1 MKIKNRKV
9 RLSTLLTKLVAGS
22 VILTTVILLI
32 ASYQYE
38 KESLTNAYLNL
49 NYSKSS
55 KMSRSVDSLFKSMR
69 MSLEETATFLSE
81 NDDFKDDE
89 IQDYFEL
96 LRNNSRYFNSLSWI
110 DGSGVV
116 RSIAPISVGLRGEIL
131 SSGETR
137 KIVDSKRQ
145 TVSQPYIAP
154 SGRLIVLLAHPF
166 YDQNNHFKGMIGGSI
181 YLQEQNVLTEIL
193 GNDIIDENG
202 SYYYVVGPEGKIL
215 FHPDKKQ
222 IGEDV
227 SENPIVGKIMQGKSG
242 KEIVTNTMG
251 VTMLAAYSVVPE
263 TGWGVVQQTPVSFI
277 YESLYDH
284 LKKLLIYIL
293 IPFVSLLALSIF
305 IARKLAKP
313 FFDLSNV
320 VNQISSGKLVS
331 IPEMKSH
338 WNREADLLTKSVTM
352 AIEGMQDKHQQL
364 SYEATTDSLTNT
376 SNRRLLDEVMKEWVA
391 KNKPFTLIAF
401 DIDNFKK
408 VNDTFGHQTGD
419 QVLQF
424 VVKYA
429 QMMIRKNDL
438 LFRYGGEEFVLLIPN
453 VTSTTAYSIA
463 EKIRICLENNIS
475 PIGKPITISL
485 GIAEFPLHTKRQDEI
500 FDLADQALYVSK
512 SKGKNRTTIW
522 NENL

>member
-1 MKIKNRKV
+1 
-9 RLSTLLTKLVAGS
+9 
-22 VILTTVILLI
+22 
-32 ASYQYE
+32 
-38 KESLTNAYLNL
+38 
-49 NYSKSS
+49 
-55 KMSRSVDSLFKSMR
+55 
-69 MSLEETATFLSE
+69 
-81 NDDFKDDE
+81 
-89 IQDYFEL
+89 
-96 LRNNSRYFNSLSWI
+96 
-110 DGSGVV
+110 
-116 RSIAPISVGLRGEIL
+116 
-131 SSGETR
+131 
-137 KIVDSKRQ
+137 
-145 TVSQPYIAP
+145 
-154 SGRLIVLLAHPF
+154 
-166 YDQNNHFKGMIGGSI
+166 
-181 YLQEQNVLTEIL
+181 
-193 GNDIIDENG
+193 
-202 SYYYVVGPEGKIL
+202 
-215 FHPDKKQ
+215 
-222 IGEDV
+222 
-227 SENPIVGKIMQGKSG
+227 
-242 KEIVTNTMG
+242 
-251 VTMLAAYSVVPE
+251 
-263 TGWGVVQQTPVSFI
+263 
-277 YESLYDH
+277 
-284 LKKLLIYIL
+284 
-293 IPFVSLLALSIF
+293 
-305 IARKLAKP
+305 
-313 FFDLSNV
+313 
-320 VNQISSGKLVS
+320 
-331 IPEMKSH
+331 MKSH

>member
-1 MKIKNRKV
+1 
-9 RLSTLLTKLVAGS
+9 
-22 VILTTVILLI
+22 
-32 ASYQYE
+32 
-38 KESLTNAYLNL
+38 
-49 NYSKSS
+49 
-55 KMSRSVDSLFKSMR
+55 
-69 MSLEETATFLSE
+69 
-81 NDDFKDDE
+81 
-89 IQDYFEL
+89 
-96 LRNNSRYFNSLSWI
+96 
-110 DGSGVV
+110 
-116 RSIAPISVGLRGEIL
+116 
-131 SSGETR
+131 
-137 KIVDSKRQ
+137 
-145 TVSQPYIAP
+145 
-154 SGRLIVLLAHPF
+154 
-166 YDQNNHFKGMIGGSI
+166 
-181 YLQEQNVLTEIL
+181 
-193 GNDIIDENG
+193 
-202 SYYYVVGPEGKIL
+202 
-215 FHPDKKQ
+215 
-222 IGEDV
+222 
-227 SENPIVGKIMQGKSG
+227 
-242 KEIVTNTMG
+242 
-251 VTMLAAYSVVPE
+251 
-263 TGWGVVQQTPVSFI
+263 VSF
-277 YESLYDH
+277 
-284 LKKLLIYIL
+284 
-293 IPFVSLLALSIF
+293 
-305 IARKLAKP
+305 
-313 FFDLSNV
+313 
-320 VNQISSGKLVS
+320 
-331 IPEMKSH
+331 PEMKSH